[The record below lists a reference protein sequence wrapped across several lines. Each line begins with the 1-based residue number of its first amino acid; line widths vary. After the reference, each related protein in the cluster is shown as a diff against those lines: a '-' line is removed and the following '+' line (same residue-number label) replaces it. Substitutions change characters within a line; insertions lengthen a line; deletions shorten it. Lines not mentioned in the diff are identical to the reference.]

1 MTYAEL
7 KTKYNQ
13 VFDFIGKSRVRDA
26 LDTLR
31 YLCNHGRNLDLRTRL
46 DDHTQTYLNMLKY
59 SFELSDDPQKELVYN
74 RLIKAIIGLADD
86 VKEDIIRSGNLL
98 RYYQLKTIPEAQSE
112 QAIVEIDRL
121 MDRLTLL
128 SESKEGNEESDAL
141 RKAFESPE
149 YKEKINMLFQIIWHA
164 DKLKDTEITIL
175 KKLSQPGT
183 IAWYDKCTLVSA
195 LTLSLMR
202 HFDSNKIDMLFNF
215 YENGEMQIWQRALV
229 GLVLGLTFFDKR
241 IQYYPEILSRLQA
254 LQGIRPAD
262 KSIEIIIIQ
271 FIKARETERI
281 TRKIQQDILPEM
293 IRMKSKLEE
302 KLDLEN
308 LLVIKQSRRK
318 KPGMG
323 NLFQGI
329 SRCI

>member
-13 VFDFIGKSRVRDA
+13 IFDFIGKSRVKDA

-31 YLCNHGRNLDLRTRL
+31 YLCNSGRNLDLRTRL
-46 DDHTQTYLNMLKY
+46 EDHTQTYLNMLKY
-59 SFELSDDPQKELVYN
+59 SFELSDDPQKVLVYN

-86 VKEDIIRSGNLL
+86 VKEDIIRTGNLL
-98 RYYQLKTIPEAQSE
+98 QYYHLKTIPEAQSE
-112 QAIVEIDRL
+112 QAIIEIYRL

-128 SESKEGNEESDAL
+128 SESKEGNEDTDVV
-141 RKAFESPE
+141 RKAFEAPE
-149 YKEKINMLFQIIWHA
+149 YKDMINMLFQIIWRA
-164 DKLKDTEITIL
+164 DKLNDTEIKVL

-202 HFDSNKIDMLFNF
+202 HFDSNKIDLLFNF

-241 IQYYPEILSRLQA
+241 IQYYPEIMSRLHA
-254 LQGIRPAD
+254 LQGIRPG
-262 KSIEIIIIQ
+262 
-271 FIKARETERI
+271 R
-281 TRKIQQDILPEM
+281 
-293 IRMKSKLEE
+293 
-302 KLDLEN
+302 
-308 LLVIKQSRRK
+308 
-318 KPGMG
+318 
-323 NLFQGI
+323 
-329 SRCI
+329 